1 MRIPHR
7 GARARGLPILLLEK
21 FAPGKRVGLEFV
33 YGSCNCAA
41 DVVVRSGVAAWK
53 VWAAIAQDSSD
64 LWRGRAAVQQLLGDP
79 FIGDAPV
86 RLWEALENP
95 QPVQPS
101 VIDAAVAPGITRTAL
116 PVTIG
121 RQSLSSATVEAA
133 ADSRTVASNPPYTR
147 HMCLS
152 PSKAPG
158 ASNRGFTRNV

>member
-101 VIDAAVAPGITRTAL
+101 VIDA
-116 PVTIG
+116 G
-121 RQSLSSATVEAA
+121 RASGCSAT
-133 ADSRTVASNPPYTR
+133 SQRVAI
-147 HMCLS
+147 
-152 PSKAPG
+152 
-158 ASNRGFTRNV
+158 